1 MTKSVTHISF
11 SSAGGAGTVAHTL
24 MRAQR
29 ESGREAQ
36 FAHIIDSD
44 LRTRPLRNP
53 LHTVAA
59 GVDHYVVKAPGFAAP
74 ISLFRDRLGTDFEA
88 RISTSDVIHLHGYN
102 GALPLDDLASMAEG
116 KRVVW
121 TLHDMNPFTGVC
133 HYSLGCQK
141 FTTSCETCPAV
152 RTAFQS
158 SVRES
163 LTRKISSVK
172 ALSDLRVVAPSTWLA
187 HEASKSVVFRDAQ
200 VTVIPNPVPF
210 VGGGGATVRAPADSG
225 GDGSALRA
233 CAIAKNLSDPV
244 KNVAA
249 TVRAF
254 QELRS
259 HVPDAKLR
267 LIGQGGEEF
276 VGPGIER
283 LGPLGSAEV
292 ARELQS
298 ADILIVSSRAENTP
312 LVIIEAAS
320 QGCLSVVSQVGGM
333 PGMIDD
339 LGAGEVFS
347 DEGELV
353 RALARCAETSASQRS
368 HFRTTLQAQMQ
379 RLYSVEAVLAQY
391 DTQYD

>member
-24 MRAQR
+24 MQAQR

-36 FAHIIDSD
+36 LAHIIDSD
-44 LRTRPLRNP
+44 LRSAPLRTP
-53 LHTVAA
+53 LHTLAA
-59 GVDHYVVKAPGFAAP
+59 GADHYVVKAPGFAAP

-88 RISTSDVIHLHGYN
+88 RISASDVIHLHGYN
-102 GALPLDDLASMAEG
+102 GAVRLEDLAGMTQG

-141 FTTSCETCPAV
+141 FTTSCESCPAV
-152 RTAFQS
+152 RTVFQS
-158 SVRES
+158 AAQKS
-163 LTRKISSVK
+163 LTRKIATVK

-187 HEASKSVVFRDAQ
+187 DEASQSVVFRDAH

-210 VGGGGATVRAPADSG
+210 VSAGGATDRSPADSG

-254 QELRS
+254 QKLRS
-259 HVPDAKLR
+259 AVPDAKLR
-267 LIGQGGEEF
+267 LIGQGGEDF
-276 VGPGIER
+276 VGPGIEC
-283 LGPLGSAEV
+283 LGPLDSAEV

-298 ADILIVSSRAENTP
+298 ADVLIVSSRAENTP

-353 RALARCAETSASQRS
+353 RVLARCAETPASQRLRS
-368 HFRTTLQAQMQ
+368 RTTLQAQAQ
-379 RLYSVEAVLAQY
+379 TLYSVEAVLAQY

>member
-11 SSAGGAGTVAHTL
+11 SSSGGAGTVAHTL
-24 MRAQR
+24 TRAQR
-29 ESGREAQ
+29 ESGRDAQ
-36 FAHIIDSD
+36 LAHIIDSD
-44 LRTRPLRNP
+44 LRTTPLRTP
-53 LHTVAA
+53 LHTLAA
-59 GVDHYVVKAPGFAAP
+59 GVDHYVVKASGFAAP
-74 ISLFRDRLGTDFEA
+74 ISLFRDRLGTDFA
-88 RISTSDVIHLHGYN
+88 NRIATSDVIHLHGYN
-102 GALPLDDLASMAEG
+102 GAVRLEDLARVTEG
-116 KRVVW
+116 RRVVW

-141 FTTSCETCPAV
+141 FTASCESCPAV
-152 RTAFQS
+152 RSVFHST
-158 SVRES
+158 VRES
-163 LTRKISSVK
+163 LMRKISSVK

-187 HEASKSVVFRDAQ
+187 NEASRSVVFRDAQ
-200 VTVIPNPVPF
+200 LTVIPNPVPF
-210 VGGGGATVRAPADSG
+210 VSAGTATGHARANSG
-225 GDGSALRA
+225 GDGSTLRA

-254 QELRS
+254 HKLRS
-259 HVPDAKLR
+259 DVPDARLR

-276 VGPGIER
+276 VGPGIEL
-283 LGPLGSAEV
+283 LGPLDSTEV

-320 QGCLSVVSQVGGM
+320 QGCLPVVSEVGGM
-333 PGMIDD
+333 PGMIED

-347 DEGELV
+347 DESELV
-353 RALARCAETSASQRS
+353 RVLARSAETPASQRS
-368 HFRTTLQAQMQ
+368 HARAALEAQAQS
-379 RLYSVEAVLAQY
+379 LYGVEAVLAQY

>member
-24 MRAQR
+24 MQAQR

-36 FAHIIDSD
+36 LAHIIDSD
-44 LRTRPLRNP
+44 LRSAPLRTP
-53 LHTVAA
+53 LHTLAA
-59 GVDHYVVKAPGFAAP
+59 GADHYVVKAPGFAAP

-88 RISTSDVIHLHGYN
+88 RISASDVIHLHGYN
-102 GALPLDDLASMAEG
+102 GAVRLEDLAGMTQG

-141 FTTSCETCPAV
+141 FTTSCESCPAV
-152 RTAFQS
+152 RSVFHS

-163 LTRKISSVK
+163 LTRKVSSVK

-187 HEASKSVVFRDAQ
+187 NEASQSVVFRDAH

-210 VGGGGATVRAPADSG
+210 VSAGGATGHSPADSG
-225 GDGSALRA
+225 SAGSALRA

-254 QELRS
+254 QKLRS
-259 HVPDAKLR
+259 DVPDARLR

-276 VGPGIER
+276 VGPGIEL
-283 LGPLGSAEV
+283 LGPLDSAEV

-298 ADILIVSSRAENTP
+298 ADVLIVSSRAENTP

-347 DEGELV
+347 AERELV
-353 RALARCAETSASQRS
+353 HVLVQIAEIPASQRS
-368 HFRTTLQAQMQ
+368 LSRTALQAQAQ
-379 RLYSVEAVLAQY
+379 TLYSVEAVLAQY